1 MTTVVLDVVRDAP
14 VAYRKRGRRTG
25 DLKWLVLISAL
36 GALLRAFPVRSVW
49 LDEAIS
55 VAQARLPYPVMLHQ
69 LMYGDLHPP
78 LWGSVLWAD
87 VRIFGYGPLALRIP
101 SILAGT
107 ACISLVYLL
116 GRELF
121 DRRTGIAAAVL
132 LAAAP
137 LAVWYSGEARMYAL
151 YLLFAIVALLGQ
163 ARAIR
168 RGDRTGW
175 VLFVAGSAALFYTHY
190 FSVLQLAAQHLV
202 FAALALKDRKIRKQW
217 LISIAVT
224 AAVLLP
230 LAPYVLQQM
239 GNASSPGA
247 SPTEGTGQPVS
258 LYAVLAN
265 LLWSLWGYHSD
276 ALMTQLVAL
285 WPVAMLLVLA
295 LLGKGRSWAVT
306 LLVAAATGPVLGA
319 FLISTKAETFFEV
332 RYFVS
337 ILPPLILLVARAA
350 TAWLPSRS
358 ARVVAVGA
366 LTLTM
371 LAGLA
376 DEQFDPANPRLYD
389 YRGAFSFISARA
401 RPGDQI
407 VFAPDYL
414 DVVVGYYDPSPPATP
429 LSDDRAFDPGPGRVL
444 VLASFLD
451 QPATAALVGG
461 TLSALERDGR
471 SIRQTKHWENVTLW
485 ILE

>member
-1 MTTVVLDVVRDAP
+1 MTTVVLDVVRDSP
-14 VAYRKRGRRTG
+14 RAYRKRRRRPG

-36 GALLRAFPVRSVW
+36 GALLRVFPVRGIW

-55 VAQARLPYPVMLHQ
+55 VAQARLPYPTMLHQ

-87 VRIFGYGPLALRIP
+87 VRIFGYSPLALRIP
-101 SILAGT
+101 SIVAGT
-107 ACISLVYLL
+107 LCIPLLYLL

-137 LAVWYSGEARMYAL
+137 LAVWYSGEARMYAF

-168 RGDRTGW
+168 RGDRAGW
-175 VLFVAGSAALFYTHY
+175 VLFVAGSAALIYTHY

-202 FAALALKDRKIRKQW
+202 FLGLALRDRRLRKQW
-217 LISIAVT
+217 LISIAVI
-224 AAVLLP
+224 AVVLLP
-230 LAPYVLQQM
+230 LVPYVLQQL

-258 LYAVLAN
+258 LYTVLAN
-265 LLWSLWGYHSD
+265 LVWSLWGYHSN

-306 LLVAAATGPVLGA
+306 LLVAAVAGPVLGA
-319 FLISTKAETFFEV
+319 FVISIKAETFFEV

-337 ILPPLILLVARAA
+337 ILPPLIVLVARAA
-350 TAWLPSRS
+350 TGWLPSFP
-358 ARVVAVGA
+358 ARAVAVGA
-366 LTLTM
+366 LALTM

-389 YRGAFSFISARA
+389 YGGAFQYVSAQS

-414 DVVVGYYDPSPPATP
+414 DVVVGYYHPAQPATP
-429 LSDDRAFDPGPGRVL
+429 LSDQRPFEPSPGRVL

-461 TLSALERDGR
+461 TLSTLERNGR